1 MTSKGFS
8 FPFNPPPPIE
18 TRIQKLYNHADYTNL
33 VDILDNGELG
43 KSCHRVDFAVGVTV
57 ITNNKTGYV
66 NHFRKLHVTSK
77 EQNFLLTN
85 LTKTKPCLGC
95 VPGQLA
101 LKPELKFEF
110 DKINN
115 C

>member
-1 MTSKGFS
+1 M
-8 FPFNPPPPIE
+8 N
-18 TRIQKLYNHADYTNL
+18 LDDYTNL

-43 KSCHRVDFAVGVTV
+43 KSCRRVDFAVGVTV
-57 ITNNKTGYV
+57 ITNNKTGYG
-66 NHFRKLHVTSK
+66 NLLRKLHVTSK

-85 LTKTKPCLGC
+85 LAKTKPNPCLGC

-115 C
+115 CYYRTTNYSTLFFIRFKHP